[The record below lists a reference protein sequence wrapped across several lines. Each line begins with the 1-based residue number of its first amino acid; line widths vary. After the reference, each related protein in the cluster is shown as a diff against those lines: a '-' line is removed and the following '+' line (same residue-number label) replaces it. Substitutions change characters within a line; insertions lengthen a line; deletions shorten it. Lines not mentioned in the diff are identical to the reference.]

1 MYYFQSRMTVPVSS
15 LTLILPEAYLV
26 SWQPL
31 QYTVLVVPSG
41 NSLRLNLAVWI
52 SFCPLLNMM
61 VLSPFLQ
68 NRDSGKWSHAEAN
81 RVSVEELGKIK
92 IIRPPPSLLW
102 GRKLRLSEARVGK
115 AFEV

>member
-68 NRDSGKWSHAEAN
+68 NRDSDRETQEGNASSWTESPGEGHAE
-81 RVSVEELGKIK
+81 RESEQGKF
-92 IIRPPPSLLW
+92 PPSLH
-102 GRKLRLSEARVGK
+102 
-115 AFEV
+115 